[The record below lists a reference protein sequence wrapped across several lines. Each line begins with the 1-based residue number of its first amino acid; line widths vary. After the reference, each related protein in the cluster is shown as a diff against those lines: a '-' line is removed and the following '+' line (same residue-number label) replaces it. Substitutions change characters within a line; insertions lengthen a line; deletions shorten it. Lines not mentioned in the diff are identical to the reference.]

1 MSAFRGWGQSGHRVH
16 ALGSNMAE
24 PKQPDL
30 IVEQCDS
37 QAQRCRDLAKQVTRP
52 PHRVMLEHIADTW
65 DRIASDIRNRQ

>member
-1 MSAFRGWGQSGHRVH
+1 
-16 ALGSNMAE
+16 MAE